1 MTLLNYKL
9 FDPPFRLDFAEMS
22 PGQAGRYF
30 DWFIEHKSL
39 RIEELRRLVSREKQ
53 GQDPLDY
60 SRASLAAL
68 GAWFDTQIRTRPLR
82 PDELARDRADAPA
95 WLHEYLPTATFTPR
109 TLSICMDAAIY
120 IAEVMRRHHPM
131 LRWDFIRAPKSSADL
146 HQPVLVPFL
155 NSHLNPFRIMIV
167 IAGKVNGGKSA
178 ATELPETFA
187 VWEELVLPQ
196 DRPTRRKP
204 HPSRS
209 N

>member
-1 MTLLNYKL
+1 
-9 FDPPFRLDFAEMS
+9 
-22 PGQAGRYF
+22 
-30 DWFIEHKSL
+30 
-39 RIEELRRLVSREKQ
+39 
-53 GQDPLDY
+53 
-60 SRASLAAL
+60 
-68 GAWFDTQIRTRPLR
+68 
-82 PDELARDRADAPA
+82 
-95 WLHEYLPTATFTPR
+95 
-109 TLSICMDAAIY
+109 
-120 IAEVMRRHHPM
+120 M